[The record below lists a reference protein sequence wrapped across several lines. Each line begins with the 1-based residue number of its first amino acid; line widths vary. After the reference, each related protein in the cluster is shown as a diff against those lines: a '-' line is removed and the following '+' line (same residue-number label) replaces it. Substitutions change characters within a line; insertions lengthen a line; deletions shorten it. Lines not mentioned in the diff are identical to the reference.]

1 MPPAVGWRIP
11 FDGSVDEAFG
21 MICLGGHSNTPTFPK
36 MTDWEEE
43 CRTMQQTLSTE
54 RIERERLESALREQ
68 KEKVVATKVKK
79 RPGFC

>member
-1 MPPAVGWRIP
+1 
-11 FDGSVDEAFG
+11 
-21 MICLGGHSNTPTFPK
+21 
-36 MTDWEEE
+36 
-43 CRTMQQTLSTE
+43 MQQTLSTE